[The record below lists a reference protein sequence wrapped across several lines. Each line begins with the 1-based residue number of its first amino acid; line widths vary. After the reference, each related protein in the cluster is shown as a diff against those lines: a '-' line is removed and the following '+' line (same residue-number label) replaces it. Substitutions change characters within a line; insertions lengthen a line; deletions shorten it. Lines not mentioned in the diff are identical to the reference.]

1 MFMMNLILLIE
12 NDIRLL
18 KCIWKERIQCLQRV
32 FFDTVVIEK
41 KDVERLRYIMN
52 DKRNIKIERIKNHKE
67 LKGKELK
74 EFIKLLK

>member
-1 MFMMNLILLIE
+1 MEGEDTMST
-12 NDIRLL
+12 
-18 KCIWKERIQCLQRV
+18 KS

-52 DKRNIKIERIKNHKE
+52 DKRNIKIERVKNHKE

>member
-1 MFMMNLILLIE
+1 MIGEVYMEGEDTMST
-12 NDIRLL
+12 
-18 KCIWKERIQCLQRV
+18 KS

-52 DKRNIKIERIKNHKE
+52 DKRNIKIERVKNHKE

>member
-1 MFMMNLILLIE
+1 MST
-12 NDIRLL
+12 
-18 KCIWKERIQCLQRV
+18 KS

-52 DKRNIKIERIKNHKE
+52 DKRNIKIERVKNHKE